1 LGRQG
6 GKIRIKAPGNPLVEK
21 NRGKV
26 VSGKF
31 QFFQEDNFGKEKPYA
46 TAVYIRYEVF
56 ERVPPVNP
64 KG

>member
-1 LGRQG
+1 M
-6 GKIRIKAPGNPLVEK
+6 KIR
-21 NRGKV
+21 
-26 VSGKF
+26 SGQSNKF